1 MIELPDHILRKII
14 STDSLGNI
22 LTNDLR
28 NGNQIVFTNGC
39 FDILHLGHLYVLSK
53 AKAMGSILI
62 VGLNSDSS
70 VRAIKGADR
79 PIQNENTR
87 SAILASIEYVDYLV
101 LFSEDTPL
109 SIIKLIKPDILVKG
123 GDYSEKD
130 IVGYDFL
137 TSYGGK
143 IITVPLLDGYS
154 TTKLIDKSGRDS

>member
-1 MIELPDHILRKII
+1 
-14 STDSLGNI
+14 
-22 LTNDLR
+22 
-28 NGNQIVFTNGC
+28 
-39 FDILHLGHLYVLSK
+39 
-53 AKAMGSILI
+53 MGSLLI

-79 PIQNENTR
+79 PIHNENTR
-87 SAILASIEYVDYLV
+87 SAVLASIEYVDYLV

-123 GDYSEKD
+123 GDYIEKD
-130 IVGYDFL
+130 IVGFDFL

-154 TTKLIDKSGRDS
+154 TTKLIDKSRRNS